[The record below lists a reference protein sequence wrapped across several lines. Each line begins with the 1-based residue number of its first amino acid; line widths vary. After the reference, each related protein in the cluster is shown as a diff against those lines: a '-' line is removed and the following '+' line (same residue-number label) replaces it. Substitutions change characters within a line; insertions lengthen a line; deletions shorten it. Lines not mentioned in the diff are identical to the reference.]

1 MMKFAAGVVVGI
13 YIEQQYPGNT
23 PPMKPVLDGILRDIR
38 KKIDEYG
45 ANGSG
50 TKPYST

>member
-23 PPMKPVLDGILRDIR
+23 PPMKPVLDGIIRDIR
-38 KKIDEYG
+38 KKMDEYG
-45 ANGSG
+45 ANNPGSKSSP
-50 TKPYST
+50 T

>member
-1 MMKFAAGVVVGI
+1 MKFVSGVVVGI

-38 KKIDEYG
+38 NKMDEYG
-45 ANGSG
+45 GNNSGS
-50 TKPYST
+50 KPSAS

>member
-1 MMKFAAGVVVGI
+1 MKFAAGVVVGI

-45 ANGSG
+45 ANDSS

>member
-23 PPMKPVLDGILRDIR
+23 PPMKPVLDGIIRDVR

-45 ANGSG
+45 ASNLGN
-50 TKPYST
+50 KPSAT